1 MKRIAG
7 LVCIAVWALAVIP
20 AAAQTPPPAPDD
32 TLSIGEWMQRAK
44 FTLGLTQSSFSN
56 NWSGDEVGTMSWLA
70 AVDMLSDGQW
80 KPKLRLT
87 NTLVLAFG
95 QTHQQT
101 ADRDRWL
108 APQKSAD
115 KIDYDGVGRFT
126 LGAWVDPYVALTFDS
141 QMYQRVGDETR
152 IINPMLIS
160 ESAGIA
166 KAFYDTKTRSLLTR
180 LGFAVRQRHDR
191 LALAPS
197 PRTTH
202 DGGFESR
209 TVGRF
214 ASAEDKTVFT
224 SELTLFQA
232 VFFSGKDEEFQRFGE
247 DRWKTLDLR
256 WQNQLSNK
264 LNKWMSL
271 DLYLEWL
278 FDEQLDK
285 AGQLKQTLGVGVTA
299 QL

>member
-1 MKRIAG
+1 VG
-7 LVCIAVWALAVIP
+7 LASVILATLMVAPAV
-20 AAAQTPPPAPDD
+20 AQAPPPAPDD
-32 TLSIGEWMQRAK
+32 TLSVGEWLQRTK
-44 FTLGLTQSSFSN
+44 FSLGLTQSSFSR

-70 AVDMLSDGQW
+70 GADFLSDGQW
-80 KPKLRLT
+80 KPTLRLT

-101 ADRDRWL
+101 ADRGTWL

-141 QMYQRVGDETR
+141 QMYQRLGDETR

-166 KAFYDTKTRSLLTR
+166 KAIYDTTSRSLLTR

-191 LALAPS
+191 LAVAPL
-197 PRTTH
+197 PRTTR

-209 TVGRF
+209 TTGRF

-224 SELTLFQA
+224 TELTLFQA
-232 VFFSGKDEEFQRFGE
+232 VFFSGKDEEFLRFGE
-247 DRWKTLDLR
+247 DRWKTLDVR

-271 DLYLEWL
+271 DLYLEYL

-285 AGQLKQTLGVGVTA
+285 AGQLKQTLGVGLTA